1 MKSNR
6 YFGAPAHLL
15 QARCDAIQA
24 EYRAETLGPASIRRE
39 AQPRKSIRRDP
50 PPVPAAL
57 VQTDDQLQL
66 RLGEELDYARRV
78 LDQMG
83 DALSA
88 DANLLRRHGVT
99 LQSIDIIGQ
108 ILGHVANVIRSS
120 DPGGAVD
127 HIGMTELK
135 GRLTRTAIE

>member
-1 MKSNR
+1 MKPTGYLGASPQ
-6 YFGAPAHLL
+6 FG
-15 QARCDAIQA
+15 QERRDKG
-24 EYRAETLGPASIRRE
+24 ESRAGTGENASIRRE

-50 PPVPAAL
+50 PPLDTAL
-57 VQTDDQLQL
+57 IQTDDQLQL
-66 RLGEELDYARRV
+66 RLGEELEYARRV

-83 DALSA
+83 DALSS
-88 DANLLRRHGVT
+88 DANLLRRHGLT

-108 ILGHVANVIRSS
+108 ILGHVAAVIRSS

-127 HIGMTELK
+127 HIGMSELK